1 MIISLFWSD
10 AECAGTS
17 TEGPK
22 NTEVHDV
29 QAGAELS
36 TDTPPAPPTQ
46 PQPQPPTHT
55 RFAFTVLTLPRH
67 RSSCQGQSN
76 FFVLFFQQFCILKNV
91 ASGKNNL
98 IKTFFFL
105 NFQLPFF
112 FSYSWLP
119 KSHFWKNVHTM
130 NENSHP
136 ESVRKNSVFNV

>member
-1 MIISLFWSD
+1 MP
-10 AECAGTS
+10 E
-17 TEGPK
+17 
-22 NTEVHDV
+22 
-29 QAGAELS
+29 QAQRDPRTRRYTMYKQEQS
-36 TDTPPAPPTQ
+36 PPPPPHPHPPPTQ

-98 IKTFFFL
+98 IKTFLFL

-119 KSHFWKNVHTM
+119 KSHFWKNVHRM

-136 ESVRKNSVFNV
+136 ESARKNSVFNV